1 MGLFESE
8 VCLEVLRLHL
18 WIPGSEVGLQ
28 VSGQR
33 G

>member
-1 MGLFESE
+1 MGVFESE

-18 WIPGSEVGLQ
+18 WISRSEVGLQ
-28 VSGQR
+28 VWGQR